1 MTYGQIAIL
10 AAIVGVFFTFGVV
23 LAWAS
28 WYSQPRTHRRVR
40 HHHGAY
46 PTGGGL
52 ITDDD

>member
-10 AAIVGVFFTFGVV
+10 SVIVGVFSTLGVV

-28 WYSQPRTHRRVR
+28 WYSQTRTHRRASHKHR
-40 HHHGAY
+40 AY
-46 PTGGGL
+46 PAGGGL